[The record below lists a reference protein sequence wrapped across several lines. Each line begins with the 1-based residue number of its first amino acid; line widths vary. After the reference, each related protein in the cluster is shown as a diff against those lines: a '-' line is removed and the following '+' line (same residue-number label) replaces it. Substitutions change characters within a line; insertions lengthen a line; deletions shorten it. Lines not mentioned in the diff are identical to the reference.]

1 MAVLEDGVRVAD
13 GGVGPVERG
22 APQAGRVGT
31 HMDRLAGL
39 LDRTVE
45 RIGRA
50 SAWLTLL
57 LVMLVAGDV
66 MARYFWH
73 AGSVA
78 EQELEWHVLA
88 VIAMLAASYTVQQ
101 GEHVRVDIF
110 YHRYS
115 ERVKQWMEALIPLL
129 VVLPVALFL
138 AAVSL
143 KFVSM
148 SYLIH
153 ETSPDPGGLP
163 ARWLLKAFMPL
174 GFGLV
179 ALQGLAMALK
189 NFAVLRRRY
198 GVDRGR

>member
-1 MAVLEDGVRVAD
+1 MMAVLEDGIRLPD
-13 GGVGPVERG
+13 RG
-22 APQAGRVGT
+22 AGCVDGSPPQAGPVVV
-31 HMDRLAGL
+31 HVNRLASL

-45 RIGRA
+45 RIGQA

-66 MARYFWH
+66 VARYFWH
-73 AGSVA
+73 VGSVA

-88 VIAMLAASYTVQQ
+88 VISMLSASYTVQQ

-110 YHRYS
+110 YQHYS

-129 VVLPVALFL
+129 VILPVALFL

-179 ALQGLAMALK
+179 AVQGLAMAVK
-189 NFAVLRRRY
+189 NFAMLRRA
-198 GVDRGR
+198 GGG